1 MTETP
6 SSPAPAG
13 EHHEHQPVLHTPYDE
28 PDRHWKLE
36 HHQTTGEVVPGRRP
50 AEQPLPMGAP
60 HAEQLKLL
68 ATRPAGSSVL
78 GIIDTLRAEVR
89 DWRDRHWP
97 GATENTRQL
106 LEYWARPPGEG
117 PLYSPFYAQREAVE
131 TVVYLSE
138 VGNGGHDV
146 VKRLKALG
154 QEWSRSLTRLA
165 IRMATGTGKTNVMA
179 MLIAWYAVNRRAEH
193 RHHSL
198 GLARNVGRIVVI
210 APGRT
215 IARQLRVLDPRR
227 TDNLYDQH
235 RLLPLGLRRRLSQVR
250 VTVLNFEK
258 LQPRG
263 NAALGG
269 LETPG
274 KRSETLAWAR
284 VDESESTE
292 TYEEMWTRLLG
303 RPTSR
308 HGDRVVV
315 LNDEAHH
322 CWERADDAKTTRR
335 AGTNQGVWM
344 QAIHELDNHR
354 HFRVDQIVDLTATP
368 IFIDPRNTHRP
379 AGVKIK
385 TEEPL
390 VPWIV
395 SEFALM
401 EAMEAGLVT
410 IPMPPRRTDQ
420 ADRRVLENLY
430 EDNNGRDL
438 DSTESRLKVRNAL
451 HLLYGDYENTFAAWE
466 AQAELDSSVGHP
478 VLIIIANSK
487 KNARAFMDML
497 GGRLRPGSKDVYDPP
512 EGGFSLLS
520 NVPRQGAS
528 EAECLER
535 PARTILVYSKGAGA
549 AEKLE
554 GDRFDQGAIGV
565 REVKDSLQLEE
576 ILATVAVPG
585 APGGHVRC
593 VVSVGML
600 TEGWDCRRV
609 THILGYR
616 KFGSQLLCEQ
626 TMGRALRRHD
636 YENRIEAKRQD
647 TGEVTERFQATYA
660 TVLGVPF
667 ERYGIQGSG
676 EGGEP
681 EPPKPQTDVHVVED
695 HRVPFRIDVPDFKDY
710 AVVHETPEIRL
721 SPDRV
726 TAWTLTPKSG
736 GIEVRWAQ
744 VRGPIG
750 RDRILVNRQPG
761 PSDEPVWQLAAAVAR
776 ILSQRWSDEDSATR
790 YRSARL
796 FSHSL
801 AVVRQ
806 WLADERVNIP
816 VGEHRVL
823 LDPNVQDEARDQI
836 VYAIETPGGDV
847 VTRVGV
853 PADPH
858 RPRRCAGAWRPF
870 KTTLTKIVPLQRSE
884 LNVAVCHSNL
894 EMVIAEVLDGH
905 PDIDAVVRNHGP
917 ERFEIPYKTE
927 GKWAKFVP
935 DFFARAKPVGASSGA
950 AAAEV
955 VPHLIVEGKGPQD
968 SKASE
973 KARWTRDWW
982 AQCADQAA
990 AADGAPEHRWAYVQ
1004 AGPGSNIA
1012 ALIERGVEE
1021 AVGR

>member
-1 MTETP
+1 MNDIP
-6 SSPAPAG
+6 LSPAPAG
-13 EHHEHQPVLHTPYDE
+13 EHHERQPVLHTPYDE

-36 HHQTTGEVVPGRRP
+36 NHQTTGKVVPGRRP
-50 AEQPLPMGAP
+50 AQQPLPMGTP

-68 ATRPAGSSVL
+68 TDAPAGSSVA
-78 GIIDTLRAEVR
+78 GIIDALRAEVR
-89 DWRDRHWP
+89 AWRANHWR
-97 GATENTRQL
+97 GTTENTRQL

-117 PLYSPFYAQREAVE
+117 ALYSPFYAQREAVE

-154 QEWSRSLTRLA
+154 REWSRGLTKLA
-165 IRMATGTGKTNVMA
+165 IRMATGTGKTAVMA

-198 GLARNVGRIVVI
+198 GLARNIGRIVVI

-215 IARQLRVLDPRR
+215 ISRQLRVLDPRR
-227 TDNLYDQH
+227 EDNLYDQH
-235 RLLPLGLRRRLSQVR
+235 RLVPLGLRRRMSQVH

-269 LETPG
+269 LETSG
-274 KRSETLAWAR
+274 SRTETLAWAR
-284 VDESESTE
+284 VDGSESAE
-292 TYEEMWTRLLG
+292 TYDEMWTRLLG
-303 RPTSR
+303 RPGSR
-308 HGDRVVV
+308 HGNRVVV
-315 LNDEAHH
+315 INDEAHH
-322 CWERADDAKTTRR
+322 CWERAADARTTRR
-335 AGTNQGVWM
+335 NGTNEGVWM
-344 QAIHELDNHR
+344 QAIHALDNHR
-354 HFRVDQIVDLTATP
+354 HFRVAQIIDLSATP
-368 IFIDPRNTHRP
+368 MFIDPRNTYKP
-379 AGVKIK
+379 AGAKIQK
-385 TEEPL
+385 DEPL

-401 EAMEAGLVT
+401 EAMEAGIVT

-420 ADRRVLENLY
+420 ADRRILENLY
-430 EDNNGRDL
+430 DDNNGRDL
-438 DSTESRLKVRNAL
+438 SSVDSRLKVRNAL
-451 HLLYGDYENTFAAWE
+451 QLLYSDYATTFAAWE
-466 AQAELDSSVGHP
+466 AQAEQDSSVGHP
-478 VLIIIANSK
+478 VLIVIANSK
-487 KNARAFMDML
+487 KNAGAFMDML
-497 GGRLRPGSKDVYDPP
+497 GGRLRPGTDVYDPP
-512 EGGFSLLS
+512 EGFPLLS

-528 EAECLER
+528 KAECLER
-535 PARTILVYSKGAGA
+535 PARTILVHSKGAGA
-549 AEKLE
+549 AEKSE

-565 REVKDSLQLEE
+565 EEVKDSLRIEE

-585 APGGHVRC
+585 EPGEHVQC

-636 YENRIEAKRQD
+636 YENRIEARRQD
-647 TGEVTERFQATYA
+647 TGQVTERFEATYA

-676 EGGEP
+676 EGGGP
-681 EPPKPQTDVHVVED
+681 VPPKPQTEVRVVDE
-695 HRVPFRIDVPDFKDY
+695 HRAPYRINVPDFKDY

-721 SPDRV
+721 DPDRV
-726 TAWTLTPKSG
+726 TAWTVTTKSG

-750 RDRILVNRQPG
+750 LDRILVNRQPAHA
-761 PSDEPVWQLAAAVAR
+761 DQPVWQLAAAVATV
-776 ILSQRWSDEDSATR
+776 LSQRWSDEDPSTR

-796 FSHSL
+796 FSHCL
-801 AVVRQ
+801 RAVRQ
-806 WLADERVNIP
+806 WLYHERVNIDP
-816 VGEHRVL
+816 DQRRVL
-823 LDPNVQDEARDQI
+823 LDPDVQDEARDQI
-836 VYAIETPGGDV
+836 LHAIETPAGDL

-858 RPRRCAGAWRPF
+858 RLRRCAGSWRSF
-870 KTTLTKIVPLQRSE
+870 KTTLTKIVSLQRSE
-884 LNVAVCHSNL
+884 LNVAACHSGL
-894 EMVIAEVLDGH
+894 EMTIADVLDGH
-905 PDIDAVVRNHGP
+905 PAIDAVVRNHGP

-935 DFFARAKPVGASSGA
+935 DFFARAKPISAGAGASAG
-950 AAAEV
+950 EV

-968 SKASE
+968 PNAPE
-973 KARWTRDWW
+973 KARWTSDWW
-982 AQCADQAA
+982 VRCADQAA
-990 AADGAPEHRWAYVQ
+990 AADGAPAHRWAYVQ
-1004 AGPGSNIA
+1004 VGPNSNIA
-1012 ALIERGVEE
+1012 ALIEIGIEE
-1021 AVGR
+1021 AARR

>member
-1 MTETP
+1 MTDSSSSLTP
-6 SSPAPAG
+6 LG
-13 EHHEHQPVLHTPYDE
+13 EHHERQPVLHTPYDE
-28 PDRHWKLE
+28 PDRHWKLDQ
-36 HHQTTGEVVPGRRP
+36 HQTTGEVVPGRRP
-50 AEQPLPMGAP
+50 AQQPLPMGVAR
-60 HAEQLKLL
+60 AEQLKLL
-68 ATRPAGSSVL
+68 ANAPVGSSVP
-78 GIIDTLRAEVR
+78 GVIDALRNEVR
-89 DWRDRHWP
+89 AWRDSHWP
-97 GATENTRQL
+97 GTTENTRQL

-117 PLYSPFYAQREAVE
+117 PLYSPFYAQRESVE

-138 VGNGGHDV
+138 VGNGGHEV

-154 QEWSRSLTRLA
+154 QEWSRGLTRLA
-165 IRMATGTGKTNVMA
+165 IRMATGTGKTTVMA
-179 MLIAWYAVNRRAEH
+179 MMIAWYAVNRRAEH

-198 GLARNVGRIVVI
+198 GLARNIGRIVVI

-215 IARQLRVLDPRR
+215 IARQLRGLDPRR
-227 TDNLYDQH
+227 ADNLYDQL
-235 RLLPLGLRRRLSQVR
+235 RLLPLALRRRLSQVH

-263 NAALGG
+263 NALLGG
-269 LETPG
+269 LETSG
-274 KRSETLAWAR
+274 SRTEALAWAR
-284 VDESESTE
+284 VDASESPE

-303 RPTSR
+303 RPSSR

-322 CWERADDAKTTRR
+322 CWERAADAKTIRSS
-335 AGTNQGVWM
+335 GTNQGVWM

-354 HFRVDQIVDLTATP
+354 HFRVAQIVDLTATP
-368 IFIDPRNTHRP
+368 IFIEPRNTHKP
-379 AGVKIK
+379 PGAKIK
-385 TEEPL
+385 TDEPL

-420 ADRRVLENLY
+420 ADRRILENLY

-438 DSTESRLKVRNAL
+438 DSAESRLKVRNAL
-451 HLLYGDYENTFAAWE
+451 QLLYSDYETTFAAWE
-466 AQAELDSSVGHP
+466 PHAERDSSVGHP

-487 KNARAFMDML
+487 ANARAFMDML
-497 GGRLRPGSKDVYDPP
+497 GGRLRPGTDDVYDPP

-528 EAECLER
+528 KAECLER
-535 PARTILVYSKGAGA
+535 PARTILVYSKGNRA
-549 AEKLE
+549 AEKRE
-554 GDRFDQGAIGV
+554 SDRFDQGAIGV
-565 REVKDSLQLEE
+565 QEVKDSRQLEE
-576 ILATVAVPG
+576 ILATVAVPR
-585 APGGHVRC
+585 AAGGSVRC

-626 TMGRALRRHD
+626 TMGRALRRPD

-647 TGEVTERFQATYA
+647 TGQVTERFEATYA

-676 EGGEP
+676 AGGEP
-681 EPPKPQTDVHVVED
+681 VPPKPQTDVYVVDE
-695 HRVPFRIDVPDFKDY
+695 HRVPYRIDVPDFKDY

-721 SPDRV
+721 NPERV
-726 TAWTLTPKSG
+726 TAWTLATKSG

-750 RDRILVNRQPG
+750 RDRILVNRQPSH
-761 PSDEPVWQLAAAVAR
+761 PDEPVWRLAAAVAN
-776 ILSQRWSDEDSATR
+776 ILSHRWSSEDSATR

-796 FSHSL
+796 FSHCL
-801 AVVRQ
+801 MAVRQ
-806 WLADERVNIP
+806 WLAHERVNIRIDQR
-816 VGEHRVL
+816 RVL
-823 LDPNVQDEARDQI
+823 LDPDVQDEARDHI
-836 VYAIETPGGDV
+836 VYALETLGGDL

-858 RPRRCAGAWRPF
+858 RPRRCAGTWRPF
-870 KTTLTKIVPLQRSE
+870 KTTLAKIVSLERSE
-884 LNVAVCHSNL
+884 LNVAACHSRL
-894 EMVIAEVLDGH
+894 EMAIVHVLDGH
-905 PDIDAVVRNHGP
+905 PAIDAVVRNHGP

-935 DFFARAKPVGASSGA
+935 DFFARAKPVPAGSGA
-950 AAAEV
+950 AAHEV

-968 SKASE
+968 PKASE

-982 AQCADQAA
+982 ARCADQAA
-990 AADGAPEHRWAYVQ
+990 AADGAPYHRWAYVQ
-1004 AGPGSNIA
+1004 VGPDSNITA
-1012 ALIERGVEE
+1012 SIERGIQE

>member
-1 MTETP
+1 MTDTP
-6 SSPAPAG
+6 SSPTPLG
-13 EHHEHQPVLHTPYDE
+13 EHHERQPVLHTPYDE
-28 PDRHWKLE
+28 PDRHWKLDR
-36 HHQTTGEVVPGRRP
+36 HQTTGEVVPARRP
-50 AEQPLPMGAP
+50 AQQPLPMGVP
-60 HAEQLKLL
+60 RAEQLKLVPN
-68 ATRPAGSSVL
+68 APAGSSVP
-78 GIIDTLRAEVR
+78 GVIDALREELR
-89 DWRDRHWP
+89 RWRHSHWP
-97 GATENTRQL
+97 GTTENTRQL

-138 VGNGGHDV
+138 VGNGGHEV

-154 QEWSRSLTRLA
+154 QEWSRGLTRLA
-165 IRMATGTGKTNVMA
+165 IRMATGTGKTTVMA

-198 GLARNVGRIVVI
+198 GLARNIGRIVVI

-215 IARQLRVLDPRR
+215 IARQLRGLDPRR
-227 TDNLYDQH
+227 ADNLYDQL
-235 RLLPLGLRRRLSQVR
+235 RLLPLAFRRRLSQVH

-263 NAALGG
+263 NAFLGG
-269 LETPG
+269 LETSG
-274 KRSETLAWAR
+274 SRNAALAWAC
-284 VDESESTE
+284 VDESESPE

-303 RPTSR
+303 RPSSR

-322 CWERADDAKTTRR
+322 CWERAADAKTIRR
-335 AGTNQGVWM
+335 SGTNQGVWM

-354 HFRVDQIVDLTATP
+354 HFRVAQIVDLTATP
-368 IFIDPRNTHRP
+368 IFIDPRNTHKP
-379 AGVKIK
+379 AGAKIE

-420 ADRRVLENLY
+420 ADRRILENLY

-438 DSTESRLKVRNAL
+438 DSAESRLKVRNAL
-451 HLLYGDYENTFAAWE
+451 QLLYSDYEKTFAAWE
-466 AQAELDSSVGHP
+466 AHGERDSSVGHP

-487 KNARAFMDML
+487 ANARAFMDML
-497 GGRLRPGSKDVYDPP
+497 GGRFRPGSDDVYDPP

-528 EAECLER
+528 QAECIER
-535 PARTILVYSKGAGA
+535 PARTILVYSKGNRA
-549 AEKLE
+549 AEKRE
-554 GDRFDQGAIGV
+554 SDRFDQGAIGV
-565 REVKDSLQLEE
+565 QEVKDSRQLEE

-585 APGGHVRC
+585 AAGGTVRC

-626 TMGRALRRHD
+626 TMGRALRRPD
-636 YENRIEAKRQD
+636 YENRIEVQRQN
-647 TGEVTERFQATYA
+647 TGEISERFEATYA
-660 TVLGVPF
+660 IVLGVPF

-681 EPPKPQTDVHVVED
+681 VPPKPQTDVYVVDER
-695 HRVPFRIDVPDFKDY
+695 RVPYRIDIPDFKDY

-721 SPDRV
+721 NPERV
-726 TAWTLTPKSG
+726 TAWTLAAMSG

-750 RDRILVNRQPG
+750 RDRILVNRQPSH
-761 PSDEPVWQLAAAVAR
+761 SDEPVWRLAAAVANL
-776 ILSQRWSDEDSATR
+776 LSHRWSDEDSATR

-801 AVVRQ
+801 MAVRQ
-806 WLADERVNIP
+806 WLAHERVNIP
-816 VGEHRVL
+816 VDQRRVL
-823 LDPNVQDEARDQI
+823 LDPDVQDEARDQI
-836 VYAIETPGGDV
+836 IYAIETLGGDL

-858 RPRRCAGAWRPF
+858 RPRRCAGTWRPF
-870 KTTLTKIVPLQRSE
+870 KTTLTKIAPLLRSE
-884 LNVAVCHSNL
+884 LNVAACHSRL
-894 EMVIAEVLDGH
+894 EMQIVDVLDAH
-905 PDIDAVVRNHGP
+905 PAIAAVVRNHGP

-935 DFFARAKPVGASSGA
+935 DFFARGKPVRAGAGLGA
-950 AAAEV
+950 PQV

-968 SKASE
+968 SKAPE

-982 AQCADQAA
+982 AQCADHAA
-990 AADGAPEHRWAYVQ
+990 AADSAPHHRWAYVQ
-1004 AGPGSNIA
+1004 VGPDSNIT
-1012 ALIERGVEE
+1012 ALIERGIQE